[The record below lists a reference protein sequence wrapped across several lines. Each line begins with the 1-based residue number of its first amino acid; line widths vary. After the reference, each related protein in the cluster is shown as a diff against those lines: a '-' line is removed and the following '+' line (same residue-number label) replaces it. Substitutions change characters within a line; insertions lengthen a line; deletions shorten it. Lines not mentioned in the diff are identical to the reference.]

1 MIEKNAYLERTIGQ
15 ISNMLMKKSV
25 FLSLL
30 AGVLLS
36 ANAGAQVFN
45 HLSLGVGGGTDG
57 LSFELAAPLGGHVQ
71 VRAGYGTALGLI
83 GYTVQGV
90 SVPENPVGASGT
102 MTQVPMKINLG
113 MSDARLLFNIYP
125 GKGGFHFTLGVH
137 AGAARYAR
145 GTLTGLPAVYNTVG
159 LEMDGC
165 LVKANNGEMQ
175 ANLLAPGLG
184 SGTFAVKPYVGIGFG
199 RPVRADKRV
208 SFSFDMGAQYQ
219 GKSGLWASGE
229 GLTGQ
234 VKDVQFTEKD
244 ARDVVSAVDGITRY
258 LAFWPTLNF
267 HLYVRLF

>member
-1 MIEKNAYLERTIGQ
+1 
-15 ISNMLMKKSV
+15 MKKSV

-137 AGAARYAR
+137 AGAAATRI
-145 GTLTGLPAVYNTVG
+145 
-159 LEMDGC
+159 D
-165 LVKANNGEMQ
+165 KA
-175 ANLLAPGLG
+175 A
-184 SGTFAVKPYVGIGFG
+184 I
-199 RPVRADKRV
+199 VRACSCK
-208 SFSFDMGAQYQ
+208 GTANT
-219 GKSGLWASGE
+219 ATATTAAA
-229 GLTGQ
+229 LT
-234 VKDVQFTEKD
+234 
-244 ARDVVSAVDGITRY
+244 I
-258 LAFWPTLNF
+258 LAIA
-267 HLYVRLF
+267 